1 MAIITEEIDE
11 NRPSKPTRETPKPTH
26 KTPKPP
32 PTSTSPNP
40 FSFWFYFTLS
50 VSLATFLFSSLPSL
64 SSQDPKSWF
73 LSLPTN
79 LRHHYSKGRIIKVQT
94 DAHHPPFEVFTVQ
107 EGAKASENVVIVH
120 GLGSSSYAFRNV
132 IQFLGSRGVHAVG
145 VDLPGS
151 GFSDKSVLVEEMGD
165 GGVLGRFSE
174 VYSLIQEKGFFW
186 AFDHLVETGQMPYEE
201 IQIQVSK
208 RKSVKVLEL
217 GPEEM
222 GIYANWV
229 SENSGVVRSVT
240 LVDTMLGA
248 SALPLWPLGV
258 PVVREVVLGFE
269 FVFARLLN
277 LCCVRKIPISDV
289 EAHRVLLKGRD
300 GARAVVGTGKKLNSS
315 FDLQEWGD
323 SEGLKGLPVQVLWS
337 SGWSK
342 EWSEGGRKVADAL
355 PHATFITHSGSRWPQ
370 EDAADELA
378 ENILRFVSSLPK
390 SVRQVE
396 EEPVPEH
403 IQRCSMKHKAGDH
416 HSPSPSP

>member
-1 MAIITEEIDE
+1 M
-11 NRPSKPTRETPKPTH
+11 
-26 KTPKPP
+26 
-32 PTSTSPNP
+32 
-40 FSFWFYFTLS
+40 
-50 VSLATFLFSSLPSL
+50 
-64 SSQDPKSWF
+64 
-73 LSLPTN
+73 
-79 LRHHYSKGRIIKVQT
+79 
-94 DAHHPPFEVFTVQ
+94 
-107 EGAKASENVVIVH
+107 IVH

-186 AFDHLVETGQMPYEE
+186 AFDRLVETGQMPYEE

-222 GIYANWV
+222 GRVLGQVIDSLGLAPVHLVLHDSALGIYANWV

-403 IQRCSMKHKAGDH
+403 IQKMLDEAQGGDH
-416 HSPSPSP
+416 HHHHHHHDHGAHGHGHDHDHSDGYMNAYGLGHGWAS